1 MLFIFLVIFGM
12 DFKCLVVSSYMTS
25 KGWVKGGTVGSVEG
39 GEPWS
44 SAALR
49 IFQFLREPYKQDSR
63 YPTLR

>member
-39 GEPWS
+39 GGEAVVFRRTENFSIS
-44 SAALR
+44 SEA
-49 IFQFLREPYKQDSR
+49 I
-63 YPTLR
+63 